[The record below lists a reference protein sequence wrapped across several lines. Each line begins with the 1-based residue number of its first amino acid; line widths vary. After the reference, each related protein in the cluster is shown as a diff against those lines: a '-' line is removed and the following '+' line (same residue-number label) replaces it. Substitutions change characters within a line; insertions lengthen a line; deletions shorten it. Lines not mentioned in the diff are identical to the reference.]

1 MATPLMSGAEKWR
14 VLVQRAGRKPG
25 EPIYLTRHILGLA
38 LAVIFPILLP
48 LLYHRYIGPLS
59 FATQFVAALLIA
71 VAGAVLLYFIYRA
84 SARNEP

>member
-1 MATPLMSGAEKWR
+1 

-25 EPIYLTRHILGLA
+25 EPIYLTRHILGLF
-38 LAVIFPILLP
+38 LAVALPIVLP

-59 FATQFVAALLIA
+59 FATQFVAGLIIALVGSL
-71 VAGAVLLYFIYRA
+71 VLYFAYRS